1 MSEEQSLQLPIIS
14 DVVGHPIARGK
25 VLVGLYEPSAQWLSL
40 ILTMACTLLRRGC
53 IVGIG
58 TLATPTSQIRQQLAG
73 SLQNLKEL
81 EAAKRFTLIDWY
93 TWMTGAKST
102 ERRSVDSLGLAQFN
116 VQDSKYQKDDS
127 SLYDFMA
134 GDNLSTFLKYND
146 ERTFM
151 QWLDKTIAR
160 MREFKGIRL
169 YGFIKEFH
177 SDAFYANLQAIADGV
192 IELNVREKEGRL
204 ENVIR
209 LKSIRGIPH
218 PTDWRPLRVTDSGFL
233 ELASASKRRL
243 APLNQAD
250 AVVGSALMFSSK
262 LSGRQT
268 LRVDFSESTA
278 AMWNTRIQTRAGGLC
293 LSLQSALCE
302 Q

>member
-1 MSEEQSLQLPIIS
+1 MNEDQSLKLPIIS
-14 DVVGHPIARGK
+14 ELLEGPVPRGK
-25 VLVGLYEPSAQWLSL
+25 VLVGLYEPTSQWLPL
-40 ILTMACTLLRRGC
+40 ILTVAAELLRRGR

-58 TLATPTSQIRQQLAG
+58 TLATPTSQIRQQLAR
-73 SLQNLKEL
+73 SVQNLQEL
-81 EAAKRFTLIDWY
+81 EAAKRFALIDWY
-93 TWMTGAKST
+93 TWMTGTKST

-134 GDNLSTFLKYND
+134 SDNFSTFLKYND

-169 YGFIKEFH
+169 YGFIKGFH
-177 SDAFYANLQAIADGV
+177 SDAFYANLQGIADGV
-192 IELNVREKEGRL
+192 IELNVREREGRL

-209 LKSIRGIPH
+209 LKSIRGMQH

-233 ELASASKRRL
+233 ELASAGK
-243 APLNQAD
+243 
-250 AVVGSALMFSSK
+250 
-262 LSGRQT
+262 
-268 LRVDFSESTA
+268 
-278 AMWNTRIQTRAGGLC
+278 
-293 LSLQSALCE
+293 
-302 Q
+302 